1 MKNLWKRFLRADEL
15 VQMLA
20 LGNLIA
26 ASGFLILTFGFF
38 TGLMDWPLGWLL
50 AWPFS
55 NIYLILYGRQIDR
68 ILTQQS
74 NRFRVFFLYVSRWL
88 VLVFPLLISL
98 VLWYYKYIFFNP
110 IAVALNFILFR
121 IGIYFLPR
129 KDDEDGQH

>member
-74 NRFRVFFLYVSRWL
+74 NQFRVFFLYVSRWL